1 MGSKQSTENK
11 NSATMPDFFNFEEDF
26 FYLFKKYIF
35 LKIVPSQLHEAV
47 KCILMLIN
55 ISSYAL
61 FP

>member
-11 NSATMPDFFNFEEDF
+11 NSATMPDFLILRKI